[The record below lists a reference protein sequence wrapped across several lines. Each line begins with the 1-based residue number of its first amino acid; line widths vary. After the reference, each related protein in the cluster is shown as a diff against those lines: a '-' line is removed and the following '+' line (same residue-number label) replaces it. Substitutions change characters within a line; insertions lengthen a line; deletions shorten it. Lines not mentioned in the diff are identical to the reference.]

1 MSWKDILKNEMP
13 INELID
19 EVANELDEFLNSK
32 LVISEGEY
40 EEEFEGYR
48 DAGEDSLF
56 LNYPNVSGL
65 SLEIRIV
72 PTDTH
77 EDDDDI
83 TTAFDLEMDNLR
95 LGSYTGKEGHY
106 LAAEDWEESDRPIL
120 EQIRTAL
127 TGTPSYR

>member
-56 LNYPNVSGL
+56 LKYP
-65 SLEIRIV
+65 SLEIRII

-83 TTAFDLEMDNLR
+83 TTAFDLQMDNLR
-95 LGSYTGKEGHY
+95 LGSYTGEEGHY
-106 LAAEDWEESDRPIL
+106 LAAESWGESDRPIL
-120 EQIRTAL
+120 EQMRSHFDFENAL
-127 TGTPSYR
+127 MR

>member
-1 MSWKDILKNEMP
+1 MSWKDILKNEMA

-19 EVANELDEFLNSK
+19 EVANELDEFLNNK

-56 LNYPNVSGL
+56 LNYP

-127 TGTPSYR
+127 R

>member
-1 MSWKDILKNEMP
+1 MN
-13 INELID
+13 N
-19 EVANELDEFLNSK
+19 K

-56 LNYPNVSGL
+56 LNYP

-127 TGTPSYR
+127 R